1 MELDR
6 VTVALSKPTHWL
18 EWPVESVLNH
28 VVMALSTYQK
38 VFDDRK
44 WRVRSLWKRNDYF
57 YARLVIVD
65 ESTGLKAT
73 KCIRLEKARTIA
85 EARTALRALQKD
97 RREQNLPIAN
107 RSPKLKD
114 CWEDSCWDLP
124 V

>member
-44 WRVRSLWKRNDYF
+44 WRVRSLWKRNDCF

-65 ESTGLKAT
+65 EGTGQRPPNAFASKKPAPPSEPFR
-73 KCIRLEKARTIA
+73 K
-85 EARTALRALQKD
+85 TAGSRIF
-97 RREQNLPIAN
+97 P
-107 RSPKLKD
+107 SPTAAP
-114 CWEDSCWDLP
+114 S
-124 V
+124 